1 MSDPWG
7 WERESRQGWILG
19 AGMFAD
25 DDDDDDGEEAYIQ
38 GWGRGIRAW
47 TRRGKC
53 VIGELTG
60 RELIW

>member
-38 GWGRGIRAW
+38 GWGGGLERGQEEGSA
-47 TRRGKC
+47 
-53 VIGELTG
+53 
-60 RELIW
+60 